1 MAEFRTNDLF
11 LREQAIRRPVRTT
24 RLELE
29 IESLH
34 RLMRGLSK
42 DLCERLKDTVEAAC
56 ELCDAESAGIT
67 LVEQVPDGTEK
78 LRWIAAAGLIRE
90 VVGQTMSLDRNLK
103 NIVKEL
109 KPRLICRPHR
119 LFPQI
124 AESWNIAEALL
135 IPWAGDK
142 TAGILWVL
150 TRADSKRLD
159 AEDVRMLKS
168 LAAFADS
175 VIAKDAVESC
185 RLDKERVGAAAK
197 VANELAHAVNN
208 PLQALTNALYLM
220 DAEPG
225 EHLQDARAQLQRI
238 NSLVRVI
245 LNSNAQPFKD

>member
-1 MAEFRTNDLF
+1 MAESRTSDLSA
-11 LREQAIRRPVRTT
+11 RQQAIRRPVRAS

-56 ELCDAESAGIT
+56 ELCDADCAGIT
-67 LVEQVPDGTEK
+67 LADRLEDGSEL
-78 LRWIAAAGLIRE
+78 LRWIAAAGAMRE

-103 NIVKEL
+103 QLMKEL

-119 LFPQI
+119 LFPHI
-124 AESWNIAEALL
+124 AESWDIAEALL
-135 IPWAGDK
+135 IPWAGET

-150 TRADSKRLD
+150 TRNEAKRLD
-159 AEDVRMLKS
+159 AEDVRLLKS

-175 VIAKDAVESC
+175 AIAKDAVESY
-185 RLDKERVGAAAK
+185 RLDQERVGAAAK

-220 DAEPG
+220 DAGPG

-245 LNSNAQPFKD
+245 LNSNAKPFKD